1 MVKRLSANGAKN
13 DQIVNM
19 ANDALINLKN
29 DTVRKDID
37 ESKRLDDVIDI
48 VEIILDFNKL
58 KKVKVSKYYLL
69 IKCFKNCQ

>member
-37 ESKRLDDVIDI
+37 ESKRPDDVIDI

-69 IKCFKNCQ
+69 TKCFKDCQ

>member
-1 MVKRLSANGAKN
+1 
-13 DQIVNM
+13 M